1 MREAALIDLDHL
13 EIYIADDEALRDEIL
28 TIFEEQAERW
38 LGVLDPQQTDDGW
51 MNAAH
56 GLKGAARGI
65 GAWEVG
71 DLCEE
76 AEGIIGQNP
85 GKTEQ
90 RAALLM
96 SLRSTLNA
104 TVDEARRLRDGA
116 SA

>member
-1 MREAALIDLDHL
+1 MSEAALIDLDHL
-13 EIYIADDEALRDEIL
+13 EIYIAGDEALRDEIL
-28 TIFEEQAERW
+28 TIFEEQADRW
-38 LGVLDPQQTDDGW
+38 LGVLDPDQTDEGW
-51 MNAAH
+51 KNSAH

-76 AEGIIGQNP
+76 AEGLIGQNP
-85 GKTEQ
+85 GKIER

-96 SLRSTLNA
+96 SLRTKLNA

-116 SA
+116 GS